1 MKFHAQYIVTCRMP
15 SESFSALTLVSLCR
29 VGASVK
35 KAILLATFE
44 DGNDN
49 EVKFETISWLT

>member
-1 MKFHAQYIVTCRMP
+1 MKFHAQYIVMCRLP
-15 SESFSALTLVSLCR
+15 SESFSALSLISLCR

-35 KAILLATFE
+35 KAILLATFDDANE
-44 DGNDN
+44 D